1 MAGCLSVSEEVSRV
15 LDWVGFSEEEIQ
27 WRRDVYR
34 QWDTLSNIS
43 SDITHGPLW
52 YTTGSRAEGV
62 GVDMLESDTDFMFE
76 SRVQPSLIH
85 SCGDWVYRPGVG
97 TLFVDVSGVHPGYCR
112 LIRMYNNTPEFVDAT
127 DPRVTAWLST
137 STDYVCHGDTVV
149 LRSDM
154 TSPPGYSTHGP
165 AQTLCTPGECD
176 VDGVPCFQLPWPP
189 SAREWKERH
198 RPCNYPPRE
207 FIHRFSQR
215 VAETSEVIAKLSV
228 ISGQQSGSISRSVR
242 YIRDCLRSTH
252 ATQILSFLRQNTM
265 SNTTSL
271 LLIRSSEQL
280 FKQTVGH
287 EYSQLKQANFYYQ
300 LGKYREAIQI
310 LNVVSNMAGHRALK
324 VCDFDFQYVISEY
337 QKKTL
342 AESNSLFTGVSTSVM
357 FMLPE
362 IHVTPSALKFEAFKP
377 DFEVCT
383 LKDEYLY
390 KTRTIAIVDPDVLMY
405 YLQYLCYTQ
414 TREQAHAQ
422 VAFDNIPTRGCW
434 AVKQRNVLQRHTA
447 LNILG
452 HCYKERGQFRQA
464 ANCFV
469 KSIQVEPKCNIAGVH
484 LAILLEIEVIL
495 CDFHKEQAW
504 QRWLSAKKNNMSGM
518 KEETLQILRQISR
531 SDSKEEYEHG
541 VRVLRDSNAYQIRSF
556 RNWMEKRWLLE
567 HKRWVRCFRKDMINV
582 KVNTTN
588 GLERIHRIF
597 KEDFLKK
604 MGFGGTLVSMLTVL
618 VKNFCPESEKKYIQ
632 NNVKS
637 MALFKPYAES
647 LPDFLH
653 NRPHTF
659 IQHCLKR
666 LTNAPLHTIE
676 ETPQGLCVKSG
687 DSDEIYE
694 LQMRLQ
700 TPKCTCEDYKSSH
713 WPCKHMLAVIVSM
726 PEYRWDSLPK
736 TYTSLPCFVLDMG
749 LICDEAPTEDGSTQ
763 EQQEP
768 SPPEG
773 SEDDLCDENLF
784 KVSLGLLKNVET
796 GLYGPVSSETLRLAV
811 IKLKELDA
819 LLSEQAPK
827 QAGIPIRKRRT
838 PYKTAKPYQPEKKS
852 KKSKDD
858 TATPTVDAE
867 TSELYERSPRLE
879 EHIVKEGTDFQGFD
893 LLSKTQTEDV
903 SIVNPAGYVVCRS
916 KSFTVTDHDLNEL
929 VHHRTYMNNEVL
941 GMYLQIIIQDSSR
954 EDGFIDSLVMQSAL
968 RQKKLPSRFN
978 NIQTLERVFCCVH
991 ENGSHWVLLVIYPK
1005 ERKTLYLNSL
1015 GEGKLMLDSYK
1026 AATRAMMRSIMGNE
1040 LGIGR
1045 WKCVTLPH
1053 SKQTDSVSCGLFVC
1067 RFVELLLQNEQPKLE
1082 VSQYDLADQRMRIA
1096 ERLIEETD
1104 NKMLDEICTYCGHM
1118 YDAGDDNTPVEWRDC
1133 DGCGRW
1139 FHIACLNLAVHSPQ
1153 PYMNAWLCSHCL
1165 NNKIAKEMADEGIIM
1180 IQSSQEKAKGTREDE
1195 EPC

>member
-1 MAGCLSVSEEVSRV
+1 MADKMFYMCCSTLDEMETAIQQYEDEKTVHYVKQKQRKIVPDMTRLDSLDGQCVRFESHKSKDFPADFDGNPFVVVGYEVRECQHGPNRHIAGAPTRRNRNRCLQLLRSEFCDTTEQQFKYQIQITEEHKNHLQGKYAGLINRLDKSIISQIKNTVEEGIVNVESVKRRINDTNIKNSRTDSTDHRYHPSHKDIYNHIYKAVADSRYGADDQQNVLRMVTQWKLEYQEDNFHFRPMTENYPLMFVHQTTFQQQLLTRYGHEICILDATYNTTKYQLPLFFLSVSTNVGYQVVGSFV
-15 LDWVGFSEEEIQ
+15 LGKETTTGIFDA
-27 WRRDVYR
+27 
-34 QWDTLSNIS
+34 LSLCSWN
-43 SDITHGPLW
+43 PLW
-52 YTTGSRAEGV
+52 KPTH
-62 GVDMLESDTDFMFE
+62 FM
-76 SRVQPSLIH
+76 
-85 SCGDWVYRPGVG
+85 
-97 TLFVDVSGVHPGYCR
+97 
-112 LIRMYNNTPEFVDAT
+112 
-127 DPRVTAWLST
+127 
-137 STDYVCHGDTVV
+137 
-149 LRSDM
+149 
-154 TSPPGYSTHGP
+154 
-165 AQTLCTPGECD
+165 
-176 VDGVPCFQLPWPP
+176 
-189 SAREWKERH
+189 
-198 RPCNYPPRE
+198 
-207 FIHRFSQR
+207 
-215 VAETSEVIAKLSV
+215 
-228 ISGQQSGSISRSVR
+228 
-242 YIRDCLRSTH
+242 
-252 ATQILSFLRQNTM
+252 
-265 SNTTSL
+265 
-271 LLIRSSEQL
+271 
-280 FKQTVGH
+280 
-287 EYSQLKQANFYYQ
+287 
-300 LGKYREAIQI
+300 
-310 LNVVSNMAGHRALK
+310 
-324 VCDFDFQYVISEY
+324 CDFDQR
-337 QKKTL
+337 
-342 AESNSLFTGVSTSVM
+342 
-357 FMLPE
+357 E
-362 IHVTPSALKFEAFKP
+362 ISALEK
-377 DFEVCT
+377 
-383 LKDEYLY
+383 LH
-390 KTRTIAIVDPDVLMY
+390 R
-405 YLQYLCYTQ
+405 
-414 TREQAHAQ
+414 
-422 VAFDNIPTRGCW
+422 PT
-434 AVKQRNVLQRHTA
+434 
-447 LNILG
+447 
-452 HCYKERGQFRQA
+452 
-464 ANCFV
+464 
-469 KSIQVEPKCNIAGVH
+469 
-484 LAILLEIEVIL
+484 EIEVIL

-541 VRVLRDSNAYQIRSF
+541 VRVLRIPMPIRSDPSETGWK
-556 RNWMEKRWLLE
+556 N
-567 HKRWVRCFRKDMINV
+567 VGYSNTRKDMINV

-852 KKSKDD
+852 KKFDVKSISIYTVFLESKLEDVNEKVDD
-858 TATPTVDAE
+858 VIHEVRDDFLNNDLNEVINDDPNEQVDLE
-867 TSELYERSPRLE
+867 ELDEPDELDELPSLCGSPRLE